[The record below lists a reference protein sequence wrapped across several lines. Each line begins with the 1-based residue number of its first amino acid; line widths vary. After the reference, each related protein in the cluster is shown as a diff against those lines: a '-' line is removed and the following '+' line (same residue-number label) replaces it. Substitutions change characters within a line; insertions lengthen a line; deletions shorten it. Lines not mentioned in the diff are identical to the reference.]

1 MPLSDGRVM
10 QLVPIPSTHIDSAWK
25 AGASALHEA
34 CDTSGGEIT
43 GDQLK
48 MILSRGERTL
58 LRMEADNSV
67 VGWAVVRVDQLPN
80 MRVLFITDLV
90 CHNGGFERFFQSIKD
105 MASALGC
112 SRVRCAAKP
121 AQERLYRIKCGWVP
135 VYSIL
140 EVET

>member
-1 MPLSDGRVM
+1 M
-10 QLVPIPSTHIDSAWK
+10 QLVPINQNFIDKAWK
-25 AGASALHEA
+25 DGAHCLSEA

-58 LRMEADNSV
+58 IRMDDDGT
-67 VGWAVVRVDQLPN
+67 VGWGVVRIDQLPN

-90 CHNGGFERFFQSIKD
+90 AHNGGFERFFQSIKD
-105 MASALGC
+105 MAASLGC

-121 AQERLYRIKCGWVP
+121 AQERLYRMRCGWKP

>member
-1 MPLSDGRVM
+1 MN
-10 QLVPIPSTHIDSAWK
+10 LVTIPFTHIDVAY
-25 AGASALHEA
+25 ARGAACLHEA

-48 MILSRGERTL
+48 MLLARGERSL
-58 LRMEADNSV
+58 LEMIIEDKT
-67 VGWAVVRVDQLPN
+67 VGWGVVRVDQLPN

-90 CHNGGFERFFQSIKD
+90 CHNGGFEQFFEAIKQLARD
-105 MASALGC
+105 LGC
-112 SRVRCAAKP
+112 SRVRCAAKE
-121 AQERLYRIKCGWVP
+121 AQARLYRMKAGFTP

>member
-1 MPLSDGRVM
+1 M
-10 QLVPIPSTHIDSAWK
+10 
-25 AGASALHEA
+25 
-34 CDTSGGEIT
+34 SGGEIT

-58 LRMEADNSV
+58 IRMDDGGT
-67 VGWAVVRVDQLPN
+67 VGWGVVRVDQLPN

-90 CHNGGFERFFQSIKD
+90 APNGHFERFFQSIKD
-105 MASALGC
+105 MAASLGC

-121 AQERLYRIKCGWVP
+121 AQERLYRAKCGFVP

-140 EVET
+140 EVAI